1 MTTAVD
7 PVTLEVI
14 RNALTA
20 TAEEMSL
27 VVMRSAR
34 SPLLREAGDLSSALT
49 DADGHLIA
57 QGRDIPMHMGVM
69 SFTVRE
75 FLKRVPKSRLAPGD
89 VWFLNLPEVGGN
101 HLPDVKAI
109 RPVFVAARSSRLRST
124 SRTGPTSA
132 ARCPG
137 ATWPA
142 PPTPGRKGLRIP
154 PFRLFTAD
162 GPYRENLDMVLANVR
177 GAQEREGDILA
188 QMAATRDAE
197 ERLHQIFAEHGTD
210 TVLAA
215 IAAIHDR
222 AEAQM
227 REALAAIPDG
237 IYNGED
243 WLDDDAAGG
252 EPVAVRVR
260 VTIEGDSAKFD
271 FSETADAARGPVNT
285 TPFIAA
291 ASVFYVVKALF
302 GPDIQPSG
310 GCYRPLEIVT
320 RPGSLLDPGPERPVV
335 GGNHETSQRVA
346 DAVFRALEPTGPE
359 RLSAGGPTTSGLV
372 LFGGRRADG
381 VWTTFYETHGGG
393 EGARHDRDGAPVV
406 RVHMSNV
413 MNTPAEVVEA
423 EYPIRVEC
431 QRLRGG
437 SGGAGRRRGG
447 DGLHREYRVMCDDM
461 SVTTMYERRVV
472 PPYGLQGG
480 APGAPFRVTV
490 SRADGHRLDLPGKAN
505 VRLDRNDVVVVESCG
520 GGGYGTPEGSDT
532 SVDSSVAA
540 RAGARANS
548 PTEMRADSPPDSPAH
563 SRADSPANS

>member
-1 MTTAVD
+1 MTAPVD

-14 RNALTA
+14 RNALSA

-75 FLKRVPKSRLAPGD
+75 FLKRVPKPRLAPGD

-109 RPVFVAARSSRLRST
+109 RPVFVDGAIVAFAVNLAHWADIGGAVPGSYV
-124 SRTGPTSA
+124 A
-132 ARCPG
+132 G
-137 ATWPA
+137 ATDAWQE
-142 PPTPGRKGLRIP
+142 GLRIP
-154 PFRLFTAD
+154 PFRLFTAA

-177 GAQEREGDILA
+177 GAEEREGDILA
-188 QMAATRDAE
+188 QMAATRGAE
-197 ERLHQIFAEHGTD
+197 EHLHHIFTEHGTD
-210 TVLAA
+210 TVLSV

-237 IYNGED
+237 TYTGED
-243 WLDDDAAGG
+243 WLDDDAAGS

-260 VTIEGDSAKFD
+260 VTIAGDGATFD

-291 ASVFYVVKALF
+291 ASVFYVVKTLF
-302 GPDIQPSG
+302 GPGIQPSG

-447 DGLHREYRVMCDDM
+447 DGLHREYRVLCDDM
-461 SVTTMYERRVV
+461 SVTTMFERRVV

-480 APGAPFRVTV
+480 EPGAPFRVTV
-490 SRADGHRLDLPGKAN
+490 AHADGRRFALPGKAN
-505 VRLDRNDVVVVESCG
+505 VRLDRDDLVVVESCG
-520 GGGYGTPEGSDT
+520 GGGYGTPEGTDS
-532 SVDSSVAA
+532 SVDSSAESE
-540 RAGARANS
+540 ANS
-548 PTEMRADSPPDSPAH
+548 PTESRAESC
-563 SRADSPANS
+563 ADSPAIS